1 MTGESEVSLD
11 DIREVCDEVCCD
23 TNQVIGLLLE
33 LNIIIA
39 KAEDLQAR
47 NGRSQAIK
55 CNNVLITNVRE
66 LRSERYGGGGEVH

>member
-1 MTGESEVSLD
+1 MKSVVTGESEVSLD
-11 DIREVCDEVCCD
+11 DIREVCDEVSCD

-47 NGRSQAIK
+47 KGRSQAM
-55 CNNVLITNVRE
+55 
-66 LRSERYGGGGEVH
+66 

>member
-1 MTGESEVSLD
+1 MKSVVTGESEVSLD

-47 NGRSQAIK
+47 KGRIKAI
-55 CNNVLITNVRE
+55 
-66 LRSERYGGGGEVH
+66 